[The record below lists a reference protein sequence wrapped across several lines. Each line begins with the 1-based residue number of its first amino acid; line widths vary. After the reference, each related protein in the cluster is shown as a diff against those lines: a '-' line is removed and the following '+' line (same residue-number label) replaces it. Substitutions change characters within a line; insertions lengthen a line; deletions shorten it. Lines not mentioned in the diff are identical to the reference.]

1 MENKNTVKPFKV
13 MQDRVHHFLVLQYLS
28 SAYNLYCNLHLCLVN
43 VASTNS
49 NCSSEFRTELHINVL
64 QEILLKIFS
73 INCMHTQWLAFIINL
88 LFYMPDSNSEVMS
101 VKVRKKILA
110 EQYPNVFQF

>member
-1 MENKNTVKPFKV
+1 
-13 MQDRVHHFLVLQYLS
+13 
-28 SAYNLYCNLHLCLVN
+28 
-43 VASTNS
+43 
-49 NCSSEFRTELHINVL
+49 
-64 QEILLKIFS
+64 
-73 INCMHTQWLAFIINL
+73 MHTQWLAFIINL